1 MNAIKGII
9 AYTVENGNLHVG
21 KNFTTYRYAR
31 QKWNSQRRFT
41 F

>member
-1 MNAIKGII
+1 MKAIKGLI
-9 AYTVENGNLHVG
+9 AYSVENGNLYVG

-41 F
+41 Y